1 MAKPRVFISTDLK
14 LTSEEKDDAQSL
26 IHALLYQDKINIVG
40 IAGTASKW
48 GHQNGRVSDIDAV
61 IDVYGK
67 DLAKLQAHASGFKSV
82 ADLKAISHQGAT
94 AVAPSAGF
102 SSATASSKAIV
113 AEAKKAAAAGETLNV
128 LTWGGETDMAQALHD
143 DPSIAAHVRFF
154 NIGAQD
160 TAAKSYLLKNFK
172 GAFDMWV
179 DDMSTFRGMYATPT
193 AKKIITGWH
202 ETHAKGHGAL
212 GDYFAKLSG
221 DIFNVSGVKMGDSP
235 TVLRFLSGDQNDPTK
250 ESWGGEFRKVSE
262 GYYTDRTD
270 SAFEWGATNGAM
282 TIYEDRAAWLSS
294 LAQRFDWLKST
305 TAPLPPVAPSKPV
318 ETGPVTDDA
327 LNIRVSGD
335 AGAGGL
341 DPIVMILVDGVHKG
355 SFKVTADHADGAWQT
370 IAIDGNWKAGVN
382 HKIEVKFYEKSSSQA
397 VYLDSVTL
405 NGDTNGTDVTMLKS
419 GNKLYWLGDDAL

>member
-48 GHQNGRVSDIDAV
+48 GHQNGRVSDIDAI

-82 ADLKAISHQGAT
+82 AELKAISHQGAT

-102 SSATASSKAIV
+102 SSATASSKVIV

-179 DDMSTFRGMYATPT
+179 DNMSTFRGMYATPT

-335 AGAGGL
+335 AGAGL

-370 IAIDGNWKAGVN
+370 LAIDGNWKAGVN
-382 HKIEVKFYEKSSSQA
+382 HKIEVKFYEKASSQA

>member
-48 GHQNGRVSDIDAV
+48 GHQNGRVSDIDAI

-82 ADLKAISHQGAT
+82 AELKAISHQGAT

-179 DDMSTFRGMYATPT
+179 DNMSTFRGMYATPT

-341 DPIVMILVDGVHKG
+341 DPVVMILVDGVHKG

-382 HKIEVKFYEKSSSQA
+382 HKIEVKFYEKASSQA

>member
-48 GHQNGRVSDIDAV
+48 GHQNGRVSDIDAI

-82 ADLKAISHQGAT
+82 AELKAISHQGAT

-179 DDMSTFRGMYATPT
+179 DNMSTFRGMYATPT

-382 HKIEVKFYEKSSSQA
+382 HKIEVKFYEKASSQA

>member
-48 GHQNGRVSDIDAV
+48 GHQNGRVSDIDAI

-82 ADLKAISHQGAT
+82 AELKAISHQGAT

-179 DDMSTFRGMYATPT
+179 DNMSTFRGMYATPT

-341 DPIVMILVDGVHKG
+341 DPVVMILVDGVHKG

-382 HKIEVKFYEKSSSQA
+382 HKIEVKFYEKASSQA
-397 VYLDSVTL
+397 VYLDSITL

>member
-48 GHQNGRVSDIDAV
+48 GHQNGRVSDIDAI

-82 ADLKAISHQGAT
+82 AELKAISHQGAT

-179 DDMSTFRGMYATPT
+179 DNMSTFRGMYATPT

-335 AGAGGL
+335 SGAGGL
-341 DPIVMILVDGVHKG
+341 DPIVKILVDGVHKG

-382 HKIEVKFYEKSSSQA
+382 HKIEVKFYEKASSQA

-405 NGDTNGTDVTMLKS
+405 NGDMNGTDVTMLKS

>member
-48 GHQNGRVSDIDAV
+48 GHQNGRVSDIDAI

-82 ADLKAISHQGAT
+82 AELKAISHQGAT
-94 AVAPSAGF
+94 VVAPSAGY

-179 DDMSTFRGMYATPT
+179 DNMSTFRGMYATPT

-294 LAQRFDWLKST
+294 FAQRFDWLKST
-305 TAPLPPVAPSKPV
+305 TAPLPPVAPSNPV

-341 DPIVMILVDGVHKG
+341 DPVVMILVDGVHKG

-382 HKIEVKFYEKSSSQA
+382 HKIEVKFYEKASSQA